1 MYSTHNEGKSVIAE
15 RFIKTL
21 KAKIYKKMTASN
33 SKSYLPY
40 LNKLVHQNN
49 NTYHHPIKKKTIDAD
64 YSALTEK
71 IETNS
76 KVPKFKV
83 NDRARITKY
92 RNIFSKDYTKN
103 WSREIFIIDSVLKAN
118 PWTYK
123 VEDLNG
129 EKIIGSFYEK
139 ELLRSEL

>member
-1 MYSTHNEGKSVIAE
+1 
-15 RFIKTL
+15 
-21 KAKIYKKMTASN
+21 MTASN
-33 SKSYLPY
+33 SKSYFPY

-49 NTYHHPIKKKTIDAD
+49 NTTHHPIKKKTIDAD
-64 YSALTEK
+64 YSALTGK
-71 IETNS
+71 IETNP

-92 RNIFSKDYTKN
+92 KNTFSKDYTKN
-103 WSREIFIIDSVLKAN
+103 WSREIFIIDSVLKTN

-123 VEDLNG
+123 LEDLNR